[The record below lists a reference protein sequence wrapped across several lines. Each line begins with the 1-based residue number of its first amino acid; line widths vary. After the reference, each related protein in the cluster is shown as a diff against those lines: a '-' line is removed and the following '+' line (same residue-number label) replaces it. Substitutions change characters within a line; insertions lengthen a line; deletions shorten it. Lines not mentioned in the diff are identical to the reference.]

1 MRKRESHVDTSS
13 VLQVSKESYTQNW
26 RAEVTISYSLYQGS
40 EYYRRVIKRGDPFAR
55 EKHMNRT
62 NRILPVYTGD
72 VSGACSALYELG
84 GMVVIHDPSGCN
96 STYNTHDETR
106 WYDQDSLIF
115 ISGLVERDAILGN
128 DNKLI
133 DDVVDA
139 ALELHPRFIALC
151 NSPIPF
157 ITGTDFA
164 AICKII
170 ERRTGIPCFYVRT
183 NGMHDYTVGAGRA
196 LAEVAKRFVKCDDVA
211 PTPHTLNILGVTPL
225 DFFQKDAVAGLREF
239 AHDAGFDVVSC
250 WAMGSDLDEL
260 NRSAK
265 ASVNLVASSVGL
277 SAAKVLQERFGTPF
291 VVGTPVGGFMNE
303 LAAALRYSE
312 ETRTNSWPCRD
323 ARASSDDGSYCVV
336 GEPVAAGSYASALE
350 RESGV
355 PVRVVCPLEATQELC
370 APGDMWVDG
379 EEEVERALAR
389 ASFVLADALYAPVCP
404 QLARLEPLP
413 HLAFSGRNCYGQL
426 THEQEDIHA

>member
-1 MRKRESHVDTSS
+1 
-13 VLQVSKESYTQNW
+13 
-26 RAEVTISYSLYQGS
+26 
-40 EYYRRVIKRGDPFAR
+40 
-55 EKHMNRT
+55 MNRT

-115 ISGLVERDAILGN
+115 ITGLVERDAILGN

-157 ITGTDFA
+157 ITGTDFV

-170 ERRTGIPCFYVRT
+170 ERRTGIPTFYVRT

-196 LAEVAKRFVKCDDVA
+196 LVEVAERFVNGDGDTTV
-211 PTPHTLNILGVTPL
+211 PHTLNILGATPL
-225 DFFQKDAVAGLREF
+225 DFFQKDAVAGLYDF
-239 AHDAGFDVVSC
+239 AHGAGFDVVSC
-250 WAMGSDLDEL
+250 WSMGNGLDEL
-260 NRSAK
+260 GRAAQ
-265 ASVNLVASSVGL
+265 ASVNLVVSSVGL
-277 SAAKVLQERFGTPF
+277 PVAKALRRRFGTPF

-303 LAAALRYSE
+303 LAAALCYSE
-312 ETRTNSWPCRD
+312 ESRTDSWPCRD
-323 ARASSDDGSYCVV
+323 ARVSSADGSCCVV
-336 GEPVAAGSYASALE
+336 GEPVAAGSYAAALE

-355 PVRVVCPLEATQELC
+355 PVRVICPLEAPQELRVS
-370 APGDMWVDG
+370 GDLWVDG
-379 EEEVERALAR
+379 EEEVERALAE

-404 QLARLEPLP
+404 PSARLEPLP

-426 THEQEDIHA
+426 SSEHAHA

>member
-1 MRKRESHVDTSS
+1 
-13 VLQVSKESYTQNW
+13 
-26 RAEVTISYSLYQGS
+26 
-40 EYYRRVIKRGDPFAR
+40 
-55 EKHMNRT
+55 MNRT

-115 ISGLVERDAILGN
+115 ITGLVERDAILGN

-170 ERRTGIPCFYVRT
+170 ERRTGIPTFYVRT

-196 LAEVAKRFVKCDDVA
+196 LAEVAKRFVDGDGLTA
-211 PTPHTLNILGVTPL
+211 IPYTLNILGATPL
-225 DFFQKDAVAGLREF
+225 DFFHRDAAAVLCDF
-239 AHDAGFDVVSC
+239 AHGAGFEVVSC
-250 WAMGSDLDEL
+250 WAMGSGLDEL
-260 NRSAK
+260 GRAAQ
-265 ASVNLVASSVGL
+265 ASVNLVVSSVGL
-277 SAAKVLQERFGTPF
+277 PAAKVLRRHFGTPF

-312 ETRTNSWPCRD
+312 ESQTNSWPCRD
-323 ARASSDDGSYCVV
+323 ARASSDNGNYCVV
-336 GEPVAAGSYASALE
+336 GEPVAAGSYAAALE

-355 PVRVVCPLEATQELC
+355 PVRVVCPLEAPKELRVS
-370 APGDMWVDG
+370 GDLWVDG
-379 EEEVERALAR
+379 EEEVEHALAE

-404 QLARLEPLP
+404 SSAHLEPWP

-426 THEQEDIHA
+426 TSECTHA